1 MSAALALTLAL
12 ALSACGGDD
21 TTDSNGVNAQETT
34 SQAPASGT
42 ASSTDDDDD
51 TSDDADDTSNDA
63 DGTSDD
69 AQGSAAGTGAD
80 AAGLTAAGLVAIT
93 AAEEETGGTA
103 YEIDDQDDD
112 GSWEVQVRIGDAA
125 QEVQVGADGEFLG
138 TEDDDL
144 DADDRDALDAATLTL
159 AEAIETAVAEVGGQL
174 DDAELEEEDGTYVWK
189 VSLDGT
195 DDGEDDVDVHVD
207 TVSGEVVKVD

>member
-51 TSDDADDTSNDA
+51 TSDDADH
-63 DGTSDD
+63 TSDD

-80 AAGLTAAGLVAIT
+80 AAGLSAAGLAAIT
-93 AAEEETGGTA
+93 VAEEETGGTA

-125 QEVQVGADGEFLG
+125 QEVQIGADGEFLG

-174 DDAELEEEDGTYVWK
+174 DDAELETEDGTYVWK

-195 DDGEDDVDVHVD
+195 DDGEDVDVHVD
-207 TVSGEVVKVD
+207 TASGEVVKVD